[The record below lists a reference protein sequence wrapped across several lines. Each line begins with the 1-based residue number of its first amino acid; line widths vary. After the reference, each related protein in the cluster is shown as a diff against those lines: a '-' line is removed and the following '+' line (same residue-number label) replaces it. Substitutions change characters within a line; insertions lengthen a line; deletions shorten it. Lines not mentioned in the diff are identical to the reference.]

1 MYGSVADA
9 LVMRDKQTG
18 RGRGFG
24 FVRMVFNDEDEAKK
38 VKDQI
43 IASNNDKGHFIL
55 DKKVDV
61 KSADDY

>member
-1 MYGSVADA
+1 
-9 LVMRDKQTG
+9 MRDKATG

-24 FVRMVFNDEDEAKK
+24 FVRMILKDDDEAQK

-43 IASNNDKGHFIL
+43 LSVNAHKGHFIL

>member
-1 MYGSVADA
+1 
-9 LVMRDKQTG
+9 MRDKATG

-24 FVRMVFNDEDEAKK
+24 FVRMILKDEDEANK

-43 IASNNDKGHFIL
+43 IAGNNKGGHFIL

-61 KSADDY
+61 KSADDYQGKGNNP